1 MDKYPIIY
9 LDIDENDMNSGM
21 SSLSFVDRPA
31 TKIEWQTFND
41 DYYFKKNE
49 VQRLITSP
57 VMLAETPI
65 LRHSDILGQYYVKF
79 SKQTI
84 FNMMKKYFKENKI
97 HRVNE
102 QHNSKRQVNNVYMVE
117 SFIVGDKV
125 TSNLFNDIAD
135 GSWVA
140 TFFVEDE
147 LYWEDNIMNGDFNG
161 FSLEGNFTEQYE
173 ADMINK
179 LFSEIQEVSFST
191 LLDDEKISTIKKLLN
206 I

>member
-31 TKIEWQTFND
+31 TNIEWQTFND

-49 VQRLITSP
+49 IQRLITSP

-65 LRHSDILGQYYVKF
+65 LRHSDIFGQYYVKF
-79 SKQTI
+79 SKQAI

-125 TSNLFNDIAD
+125 TSNLFNNIAD